1 MEEKTI
7 KGIRYRLNEETLTA
21 EVIQKKGYSGDIVI
35 PEVVVSKKVSYKV
48 VGIDAETFQESNIT
62 SITIPDSV
70 KTIGNYAFSW
80 CESLTSINIPDGVTT
95 IGEDAFRYCKSL
107 TSINIP
113 DSVKTIG
120 TGAFSL
126 CESLTFINIPDGVT
140 TIGDGAFRDCKS
152 LTSINIPDSVTTIGN
167 EAFKFCKSLTSINI
181 PDSVTTIGNEAFDYC
196 KSLTSINIP
205 DSVTTIGDSA
215 FSGCSSLTSITIP
228 NGVTSIGHYAFKG
241 CTSLTFINIPDSV
254 TTIGEEAFYRCD
266 SLTQMLVQE
275 VEIDNL
281 RFRLLMH
288 NQCAMVIRSSSKN
301 IESINNIPAKIDFNG
316 VEYCVTTIEGYAFEY
331 CKSHTS
337 INIPDSVTTI
347 GENAFSGCSSLTS
360 ITIPDSVTTIGENAF
375 YDCSSL
381 TSIIVGK
388 NNKVYD
394 SRDNCNAIIETATST
409 LIKGC
414 QNTIIPN
421 GVTNIGE
428 KAFRDCKSLTSIT
441 IPNSVTTIGEDA
453 FQGCSSL
460 TSINIPDG
468 VTSIGNEA
476 FYGCSSLTS
485 INIPDGVKT
494 IGNYAF
500 SWCESLTSINIP
512 DSVTTIGDGAFKG
525 CSSLTSITLPNGVT
539 SIGKRAFEDCES
551 LVDIRYN
558 GTIEQW
564 NKIKFY
570 TDLGDEWN
578 KGVPTTIAHCTDGDM
593 SEIKVS
599 HENNENEVLFDFE
612 FKKIDCELT
621 EDYIEETRE
630 EIDNFGVVVVRAF
643 WDSGDF
649 DTAVLADGDVSDM
662 LYDAMDEV
670 ESFRDNDASNVEVY
684 YSTKCEIYNAGEF
697 YNHGGDMGYVL
708 SAFLGAEDNCYSYNL
723 ESPAV
728 GHILWKDENIE
739 DKWLINEYGEYS
751 EDN

>member
-62 SITIPDSV
+62 SITIPDS
-70 KTIGNYAFSW
+70 
-80 CESLTSINIPDGVTT
+80 
-95 IGEDAFRYCKSL
+95 
-107 TSINIP
+107 
-113 DSVKTIG
+113 
-120 TGAFSL
+120 
-126 CESLTFINIPDGVT
+126 
-140 TIGDGAFRDCKS
+140 
-152 LTSINIPDSVTTIGN
+152 
-167 EAFKFCKSLTSINI
+167 
-181 PDSVTTIGNEAFDYC
+181 
-196 KSLTSINIP
+196 
-205 DSVTTIGDSA
+205 
-215 FSGCSSLTSITIP
+215 
-228 NGVTSIGHYAFKG
+228 
-241 CTSLTFINIPDSV
+241 
-254 TTIGEEAFYRCD
+254 
-266 SLTQMLVQE
+266 
-275 VEIDNL
+275 
-281 RFRLLMH
+281 
-288 NQCAMVIRSSSKN
+288 
-301 IESINNIPAKIDFNG
+301 
-316 VEYCVTTIEGYAFEY
+316 
-331 CKSHTS
+331 
-337 INIPDSVTTI
+337 
-347 GENAFSGCSSLTS
+347 
-360 ITIPDSVTTIGENAF
+360 
-375 YDCSSL
+375 
-381 TSIIVGK
+381 
-388 NNKVYD
+388 
-394 SRDNCNAIIETATST
+394 
-409 LIKGC
+409 
-414 QNTIIPN
+414 
-421 GVTNIGE
+421 
-428 KAFRDCKSLTSIT
+428 
-441 IPNSVTTIGEDA
+441 
-453 FQGCSSL
+453 
-460 TSINIPDG
+460 
-468 VTSIGNEA
+468 
-476 FYGCSSLTS
+476 
-485 INIPDGVKT
+485 VKT